1 MCAAHIRNKDCQDE
15 SQTTRRRQRSPSAPT
30 GIDLNWT
37 GTDDGRF
44 TEKGGSAFRT
54 KIGLGMFRGLV
65 RHCEGGASKYCNRI
79 ETAEFRKS
87 GPPDARKFESHPRAA
102 AAAAAGLG
110 RLAATET
117 PSAAPGTP
125 KVPGIYMG
133 STRSST
139 GASAPGPRVSRGS
152 SHNNAAACQTP
163 GLRGY
168 QVPEDSE

>member
-1 MCAAHIRNKDCQDE
+1 MPCAH
-15 SQTTRRRQRSPSAPT
+15 RRANNSTPFAFDDTSILIIPPPRSAAASCT
-30 GIDLNWT
+30 T
-37 GTDDGRF
+37 GTDRRF

-65 RHCEGGASKYCNRI
+65 RHCEEGGASKYCNRI

-87 GPPDARKFESHPRAA
+87 GPPDAPKFESHPRAA
-102 AAAAAGLG
+102 AAAAG
-110 RLAATET
+110 LAATET